1 MAELRVLNSNPPFLP
16 CTLTSLRRASSFAWV
31 RASTGSVDCTKGLR
45 RGGPGADLT
54 SEVGDEVAR
63 LSSDV
68 CVIAAVAVPPRAAPD
83 DAGMRSRCV
92 FLLCCECVCEYVC
105 VCVLS
110 LCMSLSMF
118 VFVRVCV
125 CLCLCLSAFVSVSLP
140 LSLCPYLARKQY
152 LCVVAVR
159 CLLLLFL
166 SSSPCRRST
175 RRFSVSLC
183 RSK

>member
-105 VCVLS
+105 VCAFAVYVSVYACLCPCLS
-110 LCMSLSMF
+110 LS
-118 VFVRVCV
+118 VFV
-125 CLCLCLSAFVSVSLP
+125 SAFVSVSLP

>member
-1 MAELRVLNSNPPFLP
+1 M
-16 CTLTSLRRASSFAWV
+16 

-125 CLCLCLSAFVSVSLP
+125 CLCLCLSAFVSVSLSRPQTIPVCRCGKVFAAAFLVQLP
-140 LSLCPYLARKQY
+140 LQTVHAALQR
-152 LCVVAVR
+152 VI
-159 CLLLLFL
+159 
-166 SSSPCRRST
+166 
-175 RRFSVSLC
+175 VSLQIVHALLV
-183 RSK
+183 